1 MKLNKL
7 TYACLLSPL
16 VFNSTFALS
25 QEQNKSK
32 EDGKLEII
40 QVTSQH
46 RTQSI
51 QDVPISVSAISGVEL
66 EKADI
71 NDASEIALSVP
82 GFSYSEFAPG
92 QAILSMRGINSADD
106 GAGIDNSVGLFL
118 DGVYIG
124 RGAAIN
130 FDMFD
135 LERIEVLKGP
145 QGTLFGRNSI
155 GGVISVITKKPTDDF
170 TAKISATVGN
180 EGIIRYAG
188 YISGP
193 ITEDLSGK
201 LSYTHRQNDGFV
213 DNVVLGTKLQDE
225 DTNSVRG
232 QLVYDTDNGE
242 WTLSADYMKDDR
254 ADMGRIPIANNAPV
268 VDIAAANG
276 ATEARQSASPY
287 DGYAKREAS
296 GISLSGEFQFDSGN
310 FTTITAS
317 RSAES
322 DWAMA
327 AIGTGLG
334 AIGLPWDELVD
345 EIHED
350 IDSFSQE
357 FRWVSNIG
365 DNFNYTVGAF
375 YFTEDTSRS
384 EEFWI
389 TKAGT
394 YDGFKILD
402 VGTQARV
409 GNEYT
414 LSDNASTSYAV
425 YGQGNFEIN
434 DKTTV
439 TLGARYTKDKK
450 DYLATAVD
458 CGGDRTGTEFENFS
472 ACAGGIG
479 GSVNIVAESF
489 TVTPKETWSDFSPM
503 ASLQYKLDSSSMVF
517 ATISRGFKS
526 GGFGGSQGVKTA
538 AAVSVDPETATNF
551 ELGYKGDLLD
561 DTLRFNATVFKTDYK
576 DLQVVRFGPV
586 AGSEFGAFITDN
598 LGTADIQGLEVD
610 FQWIANDNLSFSG
623 NYAYLDTEVNDL
635 IIETNSGPND
645 ISGKPLT
652 AAPEN
657 SYSLVAN
664 YFYPSEIGEFD
675 VRLQYSHVDEQSRDY
690 LDDRVII
697 DDHDLIDL
705 RIGWVSKD
713 DDLEIALWVKNLADE
728 DYIAHSYVVGPG
740 VIGVWGAPR
749 TIGVTAT
756 YRVW

>member
-51 QDVPISVSAISGVEL
+51 QDVPISVSAISGAEL

-155 GGVISVITKKPTDDF
+155 GGVISVITKKPTDDV

-180 EGIIRYAG
+180 EGIMRYAG

-276 ATEARQSASPY
+276 VTEARQSASPY

-728 DYIAHSYVVGPG
+728 DYIAHSYVIGPG